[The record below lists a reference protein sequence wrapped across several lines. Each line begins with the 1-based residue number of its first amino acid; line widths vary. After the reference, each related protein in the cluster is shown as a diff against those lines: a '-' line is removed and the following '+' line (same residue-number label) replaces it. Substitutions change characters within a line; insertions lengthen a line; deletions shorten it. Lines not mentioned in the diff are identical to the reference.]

1 MSSHEETLC
10 KFLYDRTP
18 LRNVC
23 NHPGHSLLEP
33 LDESTEGKPQEK
45 ARGEP
50 TGSSFHGGKN
60 RFQREGLGLVGNP
73 RLEIRRKESAVGR
86 GVASLSYHHGVQG
99 TPKSRKKEKVQR
111 CRGSKTI
118 ALLQKKTGLSSWTK
132 KRMTGAARTAKT
144 TRAAI
149 V

>member
-1 MSSHEETLC
+1 M
-10 KFLYDRTP
+10 
-18 LRNVC
+18 
-23 NHPGHSLLEP
+23 EP
-33 LDESTEGKPQEK
+33 LEESTEGKPQEK

-99 TPKSRKKEKVQR
+99 APKSRKKENFQR
-111 CRGSKTI
+111 CTGSKTI
-118 ALLQKKTGLSSWTK
+118 ALLQKKNRIVFMDQKANDGGGENGEDDEGGD
-132 KRMTGAARTAKT
+132 RMR
-144 TRAAI
+144 
-149 V
+149 